1 MIEQYWFYTR
11 ATNREQYRFF
21 TRAQNHVLGFKEN
34 LHV

>member
-21 TRAQNHVLGFKEN
+21 TRAQKHVLGFKEN

>member
-11 ATNREQYRFF
+11 AKNREQYRFF
-21 TRAQNHVLGFKEN
+21 TRAQKHVLGFKEN